1 VLKKR
6 IVMDEL
12 TFPCMNVKLV
22 PIEKVISNSYNPNFV
37 SASEMSL
44 LCLSIENDGVTQ
56 PVVTFYDKE
65 ADQYIVVDGFH
76 RYLLIR
82 DHFKSLVIPVVVIDK
97 DIKDRMASTIRHN
110 RARGKHQVNL
120 VGDLVRSLIEK
131 GWGDVEIAKHLG
143 MSAEELLRLKQITG
157 IAAMLKNK
165 EYAQAWESVDS
176 PRKEEE
182 K

>member
-1 VLKKR
+1 
-6 IVMDEL
+6 MDEL
-12 TFPCMNVKLV
+12 TFPCLSAKLV
-22 PIEKVISNSYNPNFV
+22 SIDKVFSNEYNPNRLGIN
-37 SASEMSL
+37 ELQLLYLSL
-44 LCLSIENDGVTQ
+44 KEDGVTQ

-82 DHFKSLVIPVVVIDK
+82 DYFKSLVIPVVVIDK

-120 VGDLVRSLIEK
+120 VGDLIRSLIEK

-165 EYAQAWESVDS
+165 EYAKAWESVES
-176 PRKEEE
+176 PRKEDND
-182 K
+182 

>member
-1 VLKKR
+1 
-6 IVMDEL
+6 MDEL
-12 TFPCMNVKLV
+12 TFPCLSAKLV
-22 PIEKVISNSYNPNFV
+22 STDKVFSNEYNPNRLGIN
-37 SASEMSL
+37 ELQLLYLSL
-44 LCLSIENDGVTQ
+44 KEDGVTQ

-82 DHFKSLVIPVVVIDK
+82 DHFKSPVIPVVVIDK